1 MNVLVTGAT
10 GVIGRRAVPLLLQE
24 GHRVTGVARGPAKAA
39 QIERVGATA
48 MALDLFDPEAARRAM
63 GGYDAVINLATH
75 IPGSTTALVRRSA
88 WRENDRIRAE
98 GSAVLTSAAIAGG
111 VERFIQESF
120 APIYAD
126 GGDAWLAE
134 DSPVSPVAYNESV
147 LVAERHAAAVTGAG
161 GTGVV
166 LRFAY
171 FFGPDSEQLPD
182 LLRVLRLGWFGLP
195 GRGDAFLPSVTHDDA
210 ATAVVAALTVPAGVY
225 NVADDEPLRRR
236 EFADALATAFGRR
249 HPRLM
254 PAWLTRFGG
263 LMALLARSQ
272 RMSNRKLRDAA
283 GWAPAT
289 ASMREGW
296 RRIAGQMGR
305 NRN

>member
-10 GVIGRRAVPLLLQE
+10 GVIGRRAIPLLLRQ
-24 GHRVTGVARGPAKAA
+24 GHRVTAVARSPAKAA
-39 QIERVGATA
+39 QIERSGATPI
-48 MALDLFDPEAARRAM
+48 ALDLFDAAAARLAM
-63 GGYDAVINLATH
+63 GGHDAVINLATH
-75 IPGSTTALVRRSA
+75 IPGSASALMRRSA

-98 GSAVLTSAAIAGG
+98 ASAVLTSAAIAAG
-111 VERFIQESF
+111 VRHFIQESF

-126 GGDAWLAE
+126 GGDAWLGE
-134 DSPVSPVAYNESV
+134 ESPVSPVAYNESV
-147 LVAERHAAAVTGAG
+147 LVAERHAGAVTAAG
-161 GTGVV
+161 GTGVI

-182 LLRVLRLGWFGLP
+182 LLRVLRFGWFGLP

-210 ATAVVAALTVPAGVY
+210 ASAVVATLTAPAGVY
-225 NVADDEPLRRR
+225 NVSDDEPLRRR
-236 EFADALATAFGRR
+236 EFADALAAAFGRR
-249 HPRLM
+249 RPRLM
-254 PAWLTRFGG
+254 PGWLQRFGG

-272 RMSNRKLRDAA
+272 RMSNRKLRNAS

-289 ASMREGW
+289 ATMREGW
-296 RRIAGQMGR
+296 RRIAEELGR